1 MLDDNNGMIVF
12 NSMGGVKFYA
22 TYIPNK
28 TSIKQIRNVLFDNYS
43 CKGFHNDNISLMLE
57 YNLQNGNIME
67 INLNKENEKST
78 LANVCDKYNIIN
90 DNTQPKV
97 INLRY
102 IHDYGKII
110 PTITDNIRNEINK
123 NGMQIFIKT
132 LNNDCFVIHVLPD
145 MTIRMMKELIYEK
158 TDLHVERQRLVY
170 SGKALDDNRLIKE
183 YNIKLS
189 STIHLVLSLRGGMY
203 HETSGKNGN
212 YNNLQSIT
220 FTIDADIV

>member
-28 TSIKQIRNVLFDNYS
+28 TSISQIRNVLFDNYS
-43 CKGFHNDNISLMLE
+43 CKGFNNDIMSLILVCK
-57 YNLQNGNIME
+57 LQNGNTME

-78 LANVCDKYNIIN
+78 LANVCEKYNVIN
-90 DNTQPKV
+90 DDTQPKV

-102 IHDYGKII
+102 IHDYGPII

-170 SGKALDDNRLIKE
+170 SGKALYDNRLIKE

-203 HETSGKNGN
+203 HETSGKNGM
-212 YNNLQSIT
+212 YDELQSIT
-220 FTIDADIV
+220 FTIDKDII